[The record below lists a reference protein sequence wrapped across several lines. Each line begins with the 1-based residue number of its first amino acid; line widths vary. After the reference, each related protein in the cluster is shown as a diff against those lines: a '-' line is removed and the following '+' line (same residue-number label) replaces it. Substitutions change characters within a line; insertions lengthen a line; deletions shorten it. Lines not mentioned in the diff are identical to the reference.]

1 MMKILEV
8 ARRLDG
14 QLVLETMPQDLPI
27 EPKRPRDVLAR
38 LAVAR
43 TWRRSSKLQFGDRT
57 VERIGV
63 PQAPFGDAFHYLM
76 RASWPIFCIAFSAYY
91 LLVNAIFA
99 AIYFWDLEGI
109 ENARPGAFS
118 DAFMFSVQT
127 IATIG
132 YGHLLPRSAFVNG
145 VVVFESMASFLGLSL
160 WTGLAFSRF
169 SRPTAR
175 VMFTRNVVITTDN
188 GIPTLMFRV
197 ANGRGNRIVDASI
210 TVTLLKPETN
220 IEGFEWR
227 RQIDLKLVR
236 ARSGVFAL
244 TWTVLHRIDAHSPLA
259 GLDTQQLTALAPQL
273 VVSLIGIDDTFG
285 QPIHAM
291 QYYAA
296 ANILQGKHFVDIARI
311 APDGHPIIDF
321 TMFDDVAND

>member
-1 MMKILEV
+1 MP
-8 ARRLDG
+8 D
-14 QLVLETMPQDLPI
+14 TMPQDLPI
-27 EPKRPRDVLAR
+27 EPKLRPAAVPR
-38 LAVAR
+38 LPVAR
-43 TWRRSSKLQFGDRT
+43 PWSRSSTLQFGNRT
-57 VERIGV
+57 VERVGV
-63 PQAPFGDAFHYLM
+63 PAAPFGDAFHYLM
-76 RASWPIFCIAFSAYY
+76 RASWPIFCLAFSAYY

-99 AIYFWDLEGI
+99 AIYFWDLQGI

-132 YGHLLPRSAFVNG
+132 YGHLLPRSPFVNA

-175 VMFTRNVVITTDN
+175 VMFTKNAVITADN

-210 TVTLLKPETN
+210 TVTLLKTEIN
-220 IEGFEWR
+220 AEGVQWR

-236 ARSGVFAL
+236 ARSAVFAL
-244 TWTVLHRIDAHSPLA
+244 TWTVQHRIDADSPLA
-259 GLDTQQLTALAPQL
+259 GLDAPQIAALAPQL

-291 QYYAA
+291 QYYEA
-296 ANILQGKHFVDIARI
+296 ANLLKGKHFVDIARV
-311 APDGHPIIDF
+311 APDGHPVIDF
-321 TMFDDVAND
+321 TMFDDVADD